1 MRRDFCG
8 QLRAQYQ
15 AAKARWEEARAAY
28 EQSIL
33 TAFQEVSD
41 ALIAREKLGD
51 AGGRSSYDEVL
62 DLNDGSRPRA
72 EGQMPPA
79 CRCVQFGRTTVS
91 ITWMTP
97 LLAATSVLTTLA
109 LSTVT
114 VPSVTLT
121 SRDWPLTVL
130 AFIVFTSAAMT
141 LPGTTW

>member
-51 AGGRSSYDEVL
+51 ARAHHQQESLALASSVDLVTQRYAGGRSS
-62 DLNDGSRPRA
+62 
-72 EGQMPPA
+72 
-79 CRCVQFGRTTVS
+79 
-91 ITWMTP
+91 
-97 LLAATSVLTTLA
+97 
-109 LSTVT
+109 
-114 VPSVTLT
+114 
-121 SRDWPLTVL
+121 
-130 AFIVFTSAAMT
+130 
-141 LPGTTW
+141 